1 MWKCAWILAV
11 TLCLPLAAAAE
22 EAERRL
28 TVTGEG
34 RVEAVPDMATIRLGV
49 TAEARTAAEA
59 IRANSRSMTTVL
71 ERLKA
76 AGIEDRDLQT
86 SNFNVSPRW
95 ERSGSTNEAPRIV
108 GFVAQ
113 NMLSVRIR
121 DLSILGET
129 LDAVA
134 RDGANNFSG
143 LSFGLQDPE
152 PARDAARAAAV
163 AETRR
168 KALLL
173 AEAAGVTLG
182 SILTI
187 DEADG
192 GNRPPVMMEMA
203 EMRMAASDAVSVA
216 PGELTM
222 SARVRLVYEIG
233 E

>member
-1 MWKCAWILAV
+1 MRFGLMIVAALV
-11 TLCLPLAAAAE
+11 SLPLLGFAQ

-34 RVEAVPDMATIRLGV
+34 RIEAVPDMATISLGV
-49 TAEARTAAEA
+49 TAEARTAGEA
-59 IRANSRSMTTVL
+59 IRANSRAMDAVL
-71 ERLKA
+71 ERLRA

-86 SNFNVSPRW
+86 SNFSVHPRW
-95 ERSGSTNEAPRIV
+95 ERANSSNAAPRIA

-113 NMLSVRIR
+113 NMLTVRVR
-121 DLSILGET
+121 DLSVLGET

-134 RDGANNFSG
+134 QDGANSFSG

-152 PARDAARAAAV
+152 PVRDQARVAAV
-163 AETRR
+163 AEARR
-168 KALLL
+168 KAALL

-182 SILTI
+182 PLLSI

-192 GNRPPVMMEMA
+192 GGRPPIMMEMA
-203 EMRMAASDAVSVA
+203 EARMSSADAVPVA
-216 PGELTM
+216 AGELSMT
-222 SARVRLVYEIG
+222 ARIRLVYAIG